1 MSKCFSIPLVSLQ
14 SVLFILQH
22 LQAFPASVYTHSSF
36 SLLLWCPHSC
46 LMNLLLVLYPGHWET
61 KESISPS
68 ASTTSS
74 LQWGTE
80 AEGWWRPFLED
91 TMIFGQLIDP
101 RPAGPPLHCIA
112 TQTGTRPS
120 SWSPLYS
127 GKTCTVAWWF
137 SMASQVPFYG
147 FHIPRNLLC
156 NIQA

>member
-61 KESISPS
+61 EESISPS

-80 AEGWWRPFLED
+80 AEGWWRPFPGGHYDFWSADWPQTCWTSITLNSNPDWDTSIFLVSPLFRED
-91 TMIFGQLIDP
+91 
-101 RPAGPPLHCIA
+101 LHC
-112 TQTGTRPS
+112 GLVVLHGFPS
-120 SWSPLYS
+120 PILWISYPQKSPL
-127 GKTCTVAWWF
+127 
-137 SMASQVPFYG
+137 
-147 FHIPRNLLC
+147 
-156 NIQA
+156 